1 MTCQTIK
8 TEATRAV
15 EAFAKVALAIRGG
28 TLEGQCTLGCKG
40 CDGKAYCQLR
50 KAMMAPRDLC

>member
-1 MTCQTIK
+1 MTCEIIK
-8 TEATRAV
+8 AEAVRAV
-15 EAFAKVALAIRGG
+15 EAFAKVALALRGG
-28 TLEGQCTLGCKG
+28 TLDGQCTLGCPG